1 MLKEMKGP
9 SIDWNNYLKDYEIFA
24 YFTNLETPLGL
35 VNKMLLNNRLE
46 LNGRDKNEVTD
57 NLQHWLDNT
66 NFNKDLQPVYEDKV
80 TDFYHLLRGNVLKT
94 IELNPNFEIKDLN
107 LPNTYFIDNDTKGL
121 YNKLKSLLKSKARLR
136 ETDLKLGV
144 IDKEKYDKDNE
155 IDYVILKYAETRLN
169 NYKEFEKSLKNEN
182 KIVLLEKGRTDL
194 LRKTKTQSKARWDKR
209 MNYKNF
215 TIKNVDIT
223 DLLDKDKV
231 VVTFDVG
238 DYTDTVA
245 FTNILLNLREIVKN
259 DPRHIVK
266 FDWVIKACQ
275 KALDQSDIYLHCT
288 CADWKYRYA
297 YVGTKNNYKYGKK
310 ELRPADIRN
319 PRDDI
324 GAFCKH
330 LAAILS
336 NKNWVNKVATRVTDW
351 LNMQTI
357 EEVRDALNY
366 QEAEF
371 PADIARKLGKAG
383 QQGYKNKKA
392 QREREIQN
400 NSNNDEELE
409 LKDSK
414 TEV

>member
-107 LPNTYFIDNDTKGL
+107 LPNTYFIDKDTKGL

-383 QQGYKNKKA
+383 QQGYKDKKA